1 MSRRISLS
9 LVALL
14 ATVAACDRPAPTANE
29 DTSLPPATGSQAQ
42 SSTERAAI
50 DRLAR
55 RLARALADPAFR
67 ARLKAELD
75 RSPYVERKVQ
85 LQSFLLAADAVALKE
100 IARLNGAPEATLRT
114 ETDEA
119 IALEIYFPV
128 QAHRQ
133 AWSGGAEL
141 LVASARE
148 DREAPVAYDV
158 LGQRQVLSA
167 EAPPA
172 LPVLAVVPVETEFS
186 PNGEIAGME
195 CQDSCGGGGGGGG
208 GGTTTPSPPPGLY
221 MTYSH
226 FVQDFES
233 WLKGDP
239 EFEFHILGQSG
250 TSDSLK
256 DYECAG
262 NAAGGYYHFDQNSL
276 NWSGSALLFS
286 QVQLANYKA
295 AHPNQNFRIVALEDD
310 DTGCVIKFDAGRF
323 KNMVTQF
330 QTHYPNLTGAKDTA
344 NTIAKWVKRA
354 NALQKILQAAY
365 SFITTKDDLIG
376 SAIEDVVVGQS
387 YPGANWIVKGENIVT
402 NGWIK
407 LEMR

>member
-14 ATVAACDRPAPTANE
+14 AAVAACDRPAPTANE
-29 DTSLPPATGSQAQ
+29 DNSPSSTVGSQARA
-42 SSTERAAI
+42 SRERAAM
-50 DRLAR
+50 DQLAR

-75 RSPYVERKVQ
+75 RSPYVEHKVQ
-85 LQSFLLAADAVALKE
+85 LQSFFRASNGGALKE
-100 IARLNGAPEATLRT
+100 VARLNGEDEATVRA

-119 IALEIYFPV
+119 IPLEVYFPV
-128 QAHRQ
+128 REHRD
-133 AWSGGAEL
+133 AWSGGPEL

-148 DREAPVAYDV
+148 DHEAPVAYDIS
-158 LGQRQVLSA
+158 GHRRVLSP

-172 LPVLAVVPVETEFS
+172 TPVLAVVPVETDFS
-186 PNGEIAGME
+186 PSGEIAGVV
-195 CQDSCGGGGGGGG
+195 CQEPCGGGGGGGG
-208 GGTTTPSPPPGLY
+208 GTPPSQPSGLY

-226 FVQDFES
+226 FVQDFEG

-239 EFEFHILGQSG
+239 EFEIHILGQSG
-250 TSDSLK
+250 VSDSLK
-256 DYECAG
+256 DYQCAG

-276 NWSGSALLFS
+276 NWTGTVLLFS
-286 QVQLANYKA
+286 QAQLGNYRT

-310 DTGCVIKFDAGRF
+310 DTGCVIKFDGNRF
-323 KNMVTQF
+323 KNLVATLQA
-330 QTHYPNLTGAKDTA
+330 QYPNLTGAKDST
-344 NTIAKWVKRA
+344 NSTLQKFVKRA
-354 NALQKILQAAY
+354 NALQKILSAAY

-376 SAIEDVVVGQS
+376 NAIEDVVVGES
-387 YPGANWIVKGENIVT
+387 YPGANWIVKGDNNVT
-402 NGWIK
+402 NGWLK

>member
-14 ATVAACDRPAPTANE
+14 AAVAACDRPAPTANE
-29 DTSLPPATGSQAQ
+29 DTSPPATGSQAQ

-75 RSPYVERKVQ
+75 RSPYIEHKVQ
-85 LQSFLLAADAVALKE
+85 LQSFLRAADGVALKE

-128 QAHRQ
+128 PAHRE

-158 LGQRQVLSA
+158 LGHRQVLSA

-195 CQDSCGGGGGGGG
+195 CQESCGGGGGGGG
-208 GGTTTPSPPPGLY
+208 TTAPSPPPGLY

-226 FVQDFES
+226 FVQDFEG

-250 TSDSLK
+250 ISDSLK
-256 DYECAG
+256 DY
-262 NAAGGYYHFDQNSL
+262 
-276 NWSGSALLFS
+276 
-286 QVQLANYKA
+286 
-295 AHPNQNFRIVALEDD
+295 
-310 DTGCVIKFDAGRF
+310 
-323 KNMVTQF
+323 
-330 QTHYPNLTGAKDTA
+330 
-344 NTIAKWVKRA
+344 
-354 NALQKILQAAY
+354 
-365 SFITTKDDLIG
+365 
-376 SAIEDVVVGQS
+376 
-387 YPGANWIVKGENIVT
+387 
-402 NGWIK
+402 
-407 LEMR
+407 